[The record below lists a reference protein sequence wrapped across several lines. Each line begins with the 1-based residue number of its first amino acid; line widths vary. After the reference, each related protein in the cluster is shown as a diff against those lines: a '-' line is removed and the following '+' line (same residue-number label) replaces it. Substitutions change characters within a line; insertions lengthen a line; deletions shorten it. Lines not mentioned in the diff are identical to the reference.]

1 MENKRKLLFSFHPQ
15 SVSGCAISGRTDARA
30 ATVANL
36 KVDYIDQVGRFIVV
50 ERESSS
56 SILNGKSCKS
66 QI

>member
-36 KVDYIDQVGRFIVV
+36 KVDYIDQVGHV
-50 ERESSS
+50 
-56 SILNGKSCKS
+56 LY
-66 QI
+66 